1 MLSQNITFNRF
12 LWRKGPTTLKTKVL
26 RTDKSHNV
34 ALAEMPGRDQ
44 G

>member
-1 MLSQNITFNRF
+1 MLSQKIISNSF

-26 RTDKSHNV
+26 RTHKSHNV
-34 ALAEMPGRDQ
+34 ALAEMPVRDQ